1 VATNNKTPPLL
12 TEAVAAFMQRHTS
25 MNVAAR
31 DAQNRPAIARGLGC
45 RVSDDRLRITVF
57 LSTTHSAQ
65 VLQCLRENGVI
76 AMAVTRPKTHETYQF
91 KGRVLDIAPLSDED
105 RAAMAAY
112 QDSLVEELGNIGY
125 RPEFTRMLVAGGE
138 DGVAVV
144 FEPLEM
150 FNQTPGPKA
159 GEKLGERA

>member
-1 VATNNKTPPLL
+1 
-12 TEAVAAFMQRHTS
+12 

-31 DAQNRPAIARGLGC
+31 DAQNRPALARGLGC

-57 LSTTHSAQ
+57 LSATHSAQ

-91 KGRVLDIAPLSDED
+91 KGRVLDIAPASGEE

-112 QDSLVEELGNIGY
+112 CDSFVEELGNIGY
-125 RPEFTRMLVAGGE
+125 RPEFTRTLLAGGE
-138 DGVAVV
+138 NGVAVV
-144 FEPLEM
+144 FEPLAM

-159 GEKLGERA
+159 GEKLGESA

>member
-1 VATNNKTPPLL
+1 VATNNKNPPLL
-12 TEAVAAFMQRHTS
+12 TEAVAAFVQHHTS

-57 LSTTHSAQ
+57 LSTSHSAH

-91 KGRVLDIAPLSDED
+91 KGRVLDIAPVSDD
-105 RAAMAAY
+105 DGAAMAAY
-112 QDSLVEELGNIGY
+112 RDSFVEELGNVGY
-125 RPEFTRMLVAGGE
+125 RPEFTGTLLAGGE
-138 DGVAVV
+138 DSVAVV
-144 FEPLEM
+144 FEPLAM